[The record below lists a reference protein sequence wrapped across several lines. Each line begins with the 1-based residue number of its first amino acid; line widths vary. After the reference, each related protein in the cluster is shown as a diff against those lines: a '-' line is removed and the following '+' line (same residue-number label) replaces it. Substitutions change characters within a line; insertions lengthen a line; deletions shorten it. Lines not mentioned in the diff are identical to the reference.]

1 MILKCAD
8 YLATLSYTD
17 DQGFDE
23 ELVTPYKSI
32 PFVDDGNAEF
42 SISGTAEVG
51 ETLTIAEDKAD
62 PDGTGELTYQWQ
74 SSTDNKTWDDISTES
89 TYSVQADDEGK
100 SIRSIISYKD
110 NQGFDEEIETNE
122 IYLSSIAPI
131 IMGLSG
137 IAGDEK
143 SELTLSENTKFVGT
157 FSANETVTWSINEGG
172 DDMTQMLIM
181 TEHIRN
187 IYKDRT
193 DSLIR
198 GVNKILDRCALDG
211 IVYTHYLLDKGK
223 ISRTTYDACE
233 LIYKKLRNE
242 YDVIFYTS
250 PDDVE
255 LVDDGERSIDKH
267 FREDIIGLFDMYLQ
281 YGIIEKGPRV
291 ILLEGTVE
299 ERLETIKSTLDKLNI
314 DIKI

>member
-1 MILKCAD
+1 MIFSFTGAQSTGKTTLLEHLKCKN
-8 YLATLSYTD
+8 LGNHSFEFIPEVTR
-17 DQGFDE
+17 
-23 ELVTPYKSI
+23 LVRREY
-32 PFVDDGNAEF
+32 
-42 SISGTAEVG
+42 EV
-51 ETLTIAEDKAD
+51 
-62 PDGTGELTYQWQ
+62 P
-74 SSTDNKTWDDISTES
+74 
-89 TYSVQADDEGK
+89 
-100 SIRSIISYKD
+100 
-110 NQGFDEEIETNE
+110 
-122 IYLSSIAPI
+122 
-131 IMGLSG
+131 
-137 IAGDEK
+137 
-143 SELTLSENTKFVGT
+143 
-157 FSANETVTWSINEGG
+157 INEGG

-233 LIYKKLRNE
+233 LIYKKLRDE

-291 ILLEGTVE
+291 VYLEGTVE
-299 ERLETIKSTLDKLNI
+299 ERLKTINTCTVSNT
-314 DIKI
+314 